1 MTTINLRPQYSLN
14 NYIKHNI
21 NKNNSD
27 NDDKNNN
34 KKNDKKNDN
43 NKIYNNSKYVS
54 NKTCF
59 FEKNLKFI
67 QDFKKEFIDHSID
80 HNLYQLIIEICTYV
94 NDKKNYSYDYIIY
107 DINCFFDLYNKT
119 ISTIDN
125 DYLIQ
130 FITNIKNNFCLNKY
144 LIDKIN
150 LIINNL
156 DLEENITS
164 PDFEEESFN
173 LENNYF
179 KHNAEFQEN
188 LEIEDIEYSNYS
200 SNEEY

>member
-14 NYIKHNI
+14 NYVKHNK
-21 NKNNSD
+21 NKNNS
-27 NDDKNNN
+27 NNGDKIYN
-34 KKNDKKNDN
+34 KKNDN
-43 NKIYNNSKYVS
+43 NKIYNTSKNVS

-156 DLEENITS
+156 NLEENITS

-173 LENNYF
+173 IENNYF
-179 KHNAEFQEN
+179 KNNIEFQEN
-188 LEIEDIEYSNYS
+188 LEIENIEYSNYS